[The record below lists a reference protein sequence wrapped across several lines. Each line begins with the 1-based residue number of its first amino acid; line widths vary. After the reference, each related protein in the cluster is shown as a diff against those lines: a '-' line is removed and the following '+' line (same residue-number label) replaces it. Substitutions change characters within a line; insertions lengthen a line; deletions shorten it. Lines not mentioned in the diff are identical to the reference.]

1 MNLGKKKGFNFIKKK
16 WMSSMFKKKY
26 KVIVKYQK
34 NYIKGK
40 LVNLLI
46 NGGIKLKTNGETK
59 ELFYGE
65 QII

>member
-1 MNLGKKKGFNFIKKK
+1 
-16 WMSSMFKKKY
+16 MFKKKY
-26 KVIVKYQK
+26 KVIVKYQN

-46 NGGIKLKTNGETK
+46 NGGIKLKINGETK

>member
-1 MNLGKKKGFNFIKKK
+1 
-16 WMSSMFKKKY
+16 MSSMFKKKD
-26 KVIVKYQK
+26 KVIVKYQN

-46 NGGIKLKTNGETK
+46 NGGRKLKTNGETK

>member
-1 MNLGKKKGFNFIKKK
+1 
-16 WMSSMFKKKY
+16 MFKKKDT
-26 KVIVKYQK
+26 VIVKYQNK
-34 NYIKGK
+34 YIKGK

-46 NGGIKLKTNGETK
+46 NGGIKLKINGETK